1 MGIEGGGADLN
12 DRLAS
17 ADCWAVDCGGVQGGG
32 GGGGAGLVT
41 CRILLSFITL

>member
-1 MGIEGGGADLN
+1 MGIEGGGGGADLN

-32 GGGGAGLVT
+32 GGEGVLD
-41 CRILLSFITL
+41 S